1 MAKDNAVATANVWQ
15 SLFFGSYKKSQGRYA
30 RQITGGALLVLVLIA
45 AYRLTQWPSVK
56 DFLGLNGGHWYLG
69 IVAAVIGGFVAY
81 RAVQLPRF
89 ADFLIA
95 VEAEM
100 NKVSWP
106 AQGELIK
113 ASIVV
118 IFVIFFLAG
127 VLFSFDLIWKMV
139 FGAGNAVWNNLSK
152 IFEP

>member
-1 MAKDNAVATANVWQ
+1 MAKDNAVTTASNWQ
-15 SLFFGSYKKSQGRYA
+15 FLFFGSYKKSQGRYA
-30 RQITGGALLVLVLIA
+30 RQVTGGALTVLMLIA
-45 AYRLTQWPSVK
+45 AYRLSQWTAVEDVVFS
-56 DFLGLNGGHWYLG
+56 GGHWAVGG
-69 IVAAVIGGFVAY
+69 IIAVLGGFVAY
-81 RAVQLPRF
+81 RLVQLPRF

-106 AQGELIK
+106 AQGELVK

-127 VLFSFDLIWKMV
+127 VLFSFDLIWNTL
-139 FGAGNAVWNNLSK
+139 FRLGNSLWP
-152 IFEP
+152 F

>member
-1 MAKDNAVATANVWQ
+1 
-15 SLFFGSYKKSQGRYA
+15 
-30 RQITGGALLVLVLIA
+30 
-45 AYRLTQWPSVK
+45 RL
-56 DFLGLNGGHWYLG
+56 
-69 IVAAVIGGFVAY
+69 
-81 RAVQLPRF
+81 VQLPRF

-106 AQGELIK
+106 AQGELVK

-127 VLFSFDLIWKMV
+127 VLFSFDLIWNSL
-139 FGAGNAVWNNLSK
+139 FRLGNSLWP
-152 IFEP
+152 F

>member
-1 MAKDNAVATANVWQ
+1 MAKDNAVAAASVWQ

-45 AYRLTQWPSVK
+45 AYRLTQWAAV
-56 DFLGLNGGHWYLG
+56 DDIVVRGGHWWLG
-69 IVAAVIGGFVAY
+69 ILVAAIGGFMAY
-81 RAVQLPRF
+81 RVVQVPRF

-106 AQGELIK
+106 SQGELIK

-127 VLFSFDLIWKMV
+127 ILFLFDLIWNSV
-139 FGAGNAVWNNLSK
+139 FGIGNQIWNLL
-152 IFEP
+152 FG